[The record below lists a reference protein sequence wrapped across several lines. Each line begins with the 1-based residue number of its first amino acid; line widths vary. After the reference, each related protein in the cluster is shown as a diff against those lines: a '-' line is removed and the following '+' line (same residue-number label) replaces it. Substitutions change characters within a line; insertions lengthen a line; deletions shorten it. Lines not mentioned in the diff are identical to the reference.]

1 MMFYI
6 NIIILH
12 CEIEILMYNIIVITK
27 ITYKRNYTMKKAS
40 IITLTYNQLERAT
53 KPYIE
58 SLYKN
63 TDEKLFNL
71 IIVDNGSTDGT
82 VEYLKT
88 LMKEKNNLHV
98 IFNAENKG
106 YSKGNNQG
114 IKFALEYSQNAM
126 GGGEI
131 KPLNLSDY

>member
-126 GGGEI
+126 GGGG
-131 KPLNLSDY
+131 KSP

>member
-126 GGGEI
+126 GGGR
-131 KPLNLSDY
+131 

>member
-1 MMFYI
+1 
-6 NIIILH
+6 
-12 CEIEILMYNIIVITK
+12 
-27 ITYKRNYTMKKAS
+27 MKKAS

-126 GGGEI
+126 GGGR
-131 KPLNLSDY
+131 